1 MVSVLTFYSDDPSL
15 NPAKAYSFS
24 VKFLFEKKENKQKEA
39 GVGPIFKKRTRTLVI
54 QIVPIRHD
62 LIIRCKASA
71 DVGRCS
77 YYKMLIRN
85 VPTLDEILLNL
96 IKNKLSRI
104 STEMQ

>member
-39 GVGPIFKKRTRTLVI
+39 GVGPIFKKRTLVI

-96 IKNKLSRI
+96 IKI
-104 STEMQ
+104 S